1 MAEIIFGSDA
11 GHSSLEGKTLSEEVV
26 EPGPDDG
33 NESRR
38 SALKKA
44 AVIGAAAGA
53 AFAAPAING
62 TSIVPGFAAA
72 QSGGGGGSQITAQGT
87 ATKTIGCFSGA
98 GGDDSFA
105 IDLGTGMGAGWWDF
119 AFQGCGLSESVA
131 LWDPPGGHA
140 LGNAYEPPTGY
151 KCKFNLT
158 APGDPSTIYYSTGYV
173 SNPINGIADTGGVVF
188 IGTGA
193 YPNGHGDMGWQII
206 CDPI

>member
-1 MAEIIFGSDA
+1 MR
-11 GHSSLEGKTLSEEVV
+11 EELV
-26 EPGPDDG
+26 EPGAGDG
-33 NESRR
+33 TESRR

-72 QSGGGGGSQITAQGT
+72 ASGGSQITAQGT
-87 ATKTIGCFSGA
+87 ADKTAGCFSGA
-98 GGDDSFA
+98 GGDDSWA
-105 IDLGTGMGAGWWDF
+105 IDLGDGWWDF
-119 AFQGCGLSESVA
+119 AFQGCSLGSTESVA

-140 LGNAYEPPTGY
+140 LGNCYKAPTGY

-158 APGDPSTIYYSTGYV
+158 APGDPSTVRYTTGYV
-173 SNPINGIADTGGVVF
+173 TDPIDGGPDTGGWVF
-188 IGTGA
+188 IGTAA
-193 YPNGHGDMGWQII
+193 YPNGFGDMGWQII